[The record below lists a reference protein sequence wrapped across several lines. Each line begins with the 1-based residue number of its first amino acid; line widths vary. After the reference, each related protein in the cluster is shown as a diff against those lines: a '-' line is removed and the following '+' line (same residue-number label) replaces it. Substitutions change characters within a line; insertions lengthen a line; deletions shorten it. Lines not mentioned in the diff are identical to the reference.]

1 MSAHRFPPLASMLI
15 LVACAAMEA
24 PADPAADRVAIDSL
38 ARQEMQ
44 ALLAGDIEGHLA
56 THASDAVVM
65 PPGMPAARGLEA
77 VHGVLTEL
85 HGMFDID
92 GTFTVGATTVDGDL
106 AYQEMSYELT
116 LTPKA
121 GGETATDV
129 GKGVHV
135 LRRQPDGSW
144 KIVFDMW
151 NGSTPP
157 EGM

>member
-1 MSAHRFPPLASMLI
+1 MLI
-15 LVACAAMEA
+15 LVACAAMDA

-65 PPGMPAARGLEA
+65 PPDMPAARGLED
-77 VHGVLTEL
+77 VRGMLTEL

-129 GKGVHV
+129 GKGGASRTAAGRSFSTCGTGV
-135 LRRQPDGSW
+135 RRPRACSATRSG
-144 KIVFDMW
+144 V
-151 NGSTPP
+151 
-157 EGM
+157 